1 MTAGMLLLLLLPL
14 PHMMCKPDTMMCSK
28 SETFHN
34 VYQWYKPGDI
44 VIGGIATHIAVL
56 FPMISFKTHPSQEPW
71 NDLIVMTKFYQHI
84 LALVFAVNEL
94 NENHKILPNVT
105 LGFHIYDSFYDIS
118 YGSFEPEEDK
128 RTDFPSFYRM
138 ASNQAF
144 QYQGIVQLL
153 FYFQWK
159 WVGILTSS
167 DDDGEQFSRNLEPLF
182 SQNGICPAFIEILT
196 DTLDF
201 SDFEQLFSVSLSKIP
216 FFLDIKVNAF
226 VLDGEVLSI
235 MWVAVLLRV
244 TTAWILLSDVAYKG
258 KISVGKVWITTAQ
271 IDFIFTTI
279 QRNWDIQMFHG
290 ALSFNIHSKE
300 LPGFQT
306 FLQKTNPQRT
316 KADGFIKDFWEQAF
330 ECTFLLSSND
340 PEEGNKL
347 CTGEERL
354 ESLPGPVFEMGMTGH
369 SYSIYNA
376 VYSLAHALHTL
387 YISRFKH
394 RENQN
399 EGRIS
404 LSDVDPWQLHLILQ
418 TISFNNS
425 AREEIV
431 FNQHGEL
438 DLGFDITNL
447 VTFPNNS
454 FVRIKV
460 GWFDS
465 HAPLGQELSFDQ
477 YRINW
482 HRNFMKVP
490 PPSVCND
497 NCLPGYSMERK
508 EGEKFCCYDCAPC
521 PEGMFSNEIDMDKC
535 ITCPE
540 GHYPNKG
547 QDQCIPKMTSFLSF
561 QETLGIILT
570 FGALFFSLITAVV
583 LGIFRMYQD
592 TPIVKANNQNLSY
605 VLLISILFCNLCSL
619 LFIGQPNKVTCLFR
633 QAAFGVIFSVAVSS
647 VLAKTIL
654 VVLAFVASKPRN
666 IFRNWMG
673 KGLAPLIVSVC
684 SLIQVI
690 ICVTWVGTSPP
701 FPNVDMHSK
710 TEEIVLECNDGSVT
724 MFYCVLGYMGLLALV
739 SFTVAFLARKLP
751 DSFNEAKFI
760 TFSMFVFCS
769 VWLSFVPTYLSTR
782 GKEMVAVEIFSIL
795 ASSVALLGCIFLPKC
810 YIIIMRPDLNTPSRV
825 REYLH
830 CASRDR
836 TRNNL
841 YHRDH

>member
-1 MTAGMLLLLLLPL
+1 
-14 PHMMCKPDTMMCSK
+14 
-28 SETFHN
+28 
-34 VYQWYKPGDI
+34 
-44 VIGGIATHIAVL
+44 
-56 FPMISFKTHPSQEPW
+56 
-71 NDLIVMTKFYQHI
+71 MTKFYQHI

-105 LGFHIYDSFYDIS
+105 LGFHIYDSFYDVRMAYHTTLNLLFNSQKPLPNYKCGSKNDVVGVIGGLNSAISSRMAEILIQFKIPQFS
-118 YGSFEPEEDK
+118 YGSFEPEEDE

-138 ASNQAF
+138 ASNQAL

-153 FYFQWK
+153 LHFQWK

-235 MWVAVLLRV
+235 MWVAALLWM
-244 TTAWILLSDVAYKG
+244 TTKWSHLSDFAYKG
-258 KISVGKVWITTAQ
+258 DISVGKVWITTAQ

-300 LPGFQT
+300 LPGFRT

-376 VYSLAHALHTL
+376 VYALAHASHAL
-387 YISRFKH
+387 YSSRFKH
-394 RENQN
+394 REIQN
-399 EGRIS
+399 EGMIS
-404 LSDVDPWQLHLILQ
+404 PSDVDPWQR
-418 TISFNNS
+418 ISFNNS

-465 HAPLGQELSFDQ
+465 QAPLGQEFSFDQ

-482 HRNFMKVP
+482 HRNIMKVP

-605 VLLISILFCNLCSL
+605 VLLVSILLCNLCSL

-690 ICVTWVGTSPP
+690 ICVTWLGTSPP
-701 FPNVDMHSK
+701 FPDVDMHSK

-724 MFYCVLGYMGLLALV
+724 MFYCVLGYMGLLAFV

-810 YIIIMRPDLNTPSRV
+810 YIILIRPDLNNRQPLK
-825 REYLH
+825 Y
-830 CASRDR
+830 
-836 TRNNL
+836 NKN
-841 YHRDH
+841 